1 MQATTPSL
9 TLPEHER
16 RGDRGTRS
24 WSRRASSPGPTMTRP
39 IPQILCYLASR
50 RHGPTSTHQR
60 VLDRTTKCLFF
71 FPPSILYSR
80 AKSCRSPVAAAVAL
94 YQKSK
99 GTGPKRR
106 PYKESQTATS
116 ATSRPYRLNY
126 YKKTFFWNKTQRERT
141 GQRRSLAG
149 ELLFASLRRQQSR
162 RPKATT
168 TIKKI

>member
-126 YKKTFFWNKTQRERT
+126 YKKTFFGTKRNGSVRDKDDHLQENYYLHRYGDSKAED
-141 GQRRSLAG
+141 LK
-149 ELLFASLRRQQSR
+149 QQQQ
-162 RPKATT
+162 
-168 TIKKI
+168 